1 MCISRV
7 GRVLS
12 IREGKA
18 RVRLLG
24 DNRIVDS
31 IDVSMINAKAGSFV
45 EVFANIALS
54 IVSAKDAKKREASW
68 LAVMSVRG

>member
-1 MCISRV
+1 M
-7 GRVLS
+7 S

-24 DNRIVDS
+24 DSRIVDS
-31 IDVSMINAKAGSFV
+31 IDVSMINAKVDSFI

-54 IVSAKDAKKREASW
+54 IVSARDAKRREEAW
-68 LAVMSVRG
+68 LAVMNARG